1 LLRFPAAALRIDRA
15 VMTTFRFLM
24 DANRLL
30 KQRQSE
36 QIAEVVAS
44 FTARSIDVMLLKGA
58 ALDLV
63 VYERPWYTISS
74 DVDLVI
80 RRRKDEVS
88 AKELQDLWAL
98 IRRYGNFECDF
109 FHHHD
114 VTMNGVLAIDFQGIW
129 DDAVTVRSEGLN
141 LFLMSPENMLIA
153 ACINCCRR
161 RFFRL
166 KALCDIQ
173 EVIAKF
179 PAIDWDKVCS
189 KAKEYRC
196 QGILYTAFQT
206 AAMTLGCKV
215 PSRVIAKLSV
225 GSIRKAAI
233 RHLSCPMGFCSEPS
247 IFSGV
252 KIFDKTVGRA
262 AFLPY
267 VASDFARPW
276 KMVRTL
282 VQEVRRPVL
291 QSHAPPQ
298 PDQMFDDIVQL

>member
-1 LLRFPAAALRIDRA
+1 MDKA
-15 VMTTFRFLM
+15 VMTTFRFLL
-24 DANRLL
+24 DANRLV

-36 QIAEVVAS
+36 QIAEIVAS

-80 RRRKDEVS
+80 RRRKDEIS
-88 AKELQDLWAL
+88 AEEFQDLWSL
-98 IRRYGNFECDF
+98 IRRYRNFECDF

-114 VTMNGVLAIDFQGIW
+114 VTMNGVLAIDFRGIW
-129 DDAVTVRSEGLN
+129 DDAMAVRSGGLD

-153 ACINCCRR
+153 ACINCCRK

-179 PAIDWDKVCS
+179 PAIDWDRVAS
-189 KAKEYRC
+189 KAKEYQC

-206 AAMTLGCKV
+206 AAMTLGCKI
-215 PSRVIAKLSV
+215 PPRVIDKLSV

-233 RHLSCPMGFCSEPS
+233 RHLSRPMGFCSAPS
-247 IFSGV
+247 IHSGV
-252 KIFDKTVGRA
+252 KIFGKTAGRA
-262 AFLPY
+262 ALLPY
-267 VASDFARPW
+267 LASDFARPW
-276 KMVRTL
+276 KMVQSL
-282 VQEVRRPVL
+282 VREVRRPPL
-291 QSHAPPQ
+291 QSHITPQ
-298 PDQMFDDIVQL
+298 QDQVFDDIVRL